1 MRPLVVSIAAAAA
14 AAALADSAAAQ
25 ASAPHAPRAAF
36 AATRVAKAPVIDG
49 RLDDEAWQG
58 VEAASSFTQQDPD
71 EGQPATERTEL
82 MITYDDEAVYIGA
95 RMHDREPSLIAR
107 RLSSRD
113 DDSDADFLDVYFY
126 PMHDH
131 QTGAGFQ
138 ISAAGVQRDAILY
151 NDSWDDSSWDSVWQS
166 AVSVD
171 DDGWTAEL
179 RIPLSQ
185 LRFAFGERQTW
196 GVNAMRFIR
205 RKNERDWLELVPKNE
220 SGRASRMAHLSGL
233 DGLRPKRHIA
243 LLPYT
248 AARAEFVQP
257 ARVGNPFNDGSRA
270 FGSAGVDLKW
280 GVTSNLTLDGTVNP
294 DFGQVEVDPAVV
306 NLSQFETFFPEKRP
320 FFLEGAQIFG
330 NFGQGGANNFWGFNT
345 SDPNIFY
352 SRRIGRTPQVS
363 ASGEFTDLPAATTIL
378 GAAKLTG
385 KTRTGWSMGLLNA
398 VTDRETAR
406 IESQAIRGAAT
417 VEPLTNYL
425 VLRMQRDIGRRAGA
439 GFLATAVSR
448 RLDTP
453 AMQDSLA
460 SSAYVLGGDG
470 YWFLDGDR
478 EWVVTGKLA
487 GSWTHG
493 NTTMM
498 TRAQRA
504 AQRYFQRPDAPHV
517 SLDSSRTSLDGFSG
531 RVNLNR
537 NSGLLHVNAAFWGV
551 SPGFESNDLGFFTTG
566 DRFGGHAVVMWRD
579 VTPGRIIREWNAW
592 SAKWWTWNF
601 GREQQGDGVNGN
613 SWVQFRNYW
622 SVSGGY
628 GIFREVLDDR
638 LTRGGP
644 SAVLPGAWRWNLN
657 LDSDQRH
664 LLSFSTGYSFSRNDA
679 GGSNWNARFSVNIK
693 PSPRLTISTGPEWSE
708 NAAIAQYVRSVDDE
722 TATETFG
729 GRYVFGNLAQ
739 QQLAVPTRA
748 NVILTPRI
756 SIQVYAQP
764 LIAVGDYD
772 NFKELARPRTFDFL
786 SYGSDIGQ
794 LTYDAGSGIYQ
805 VDPDGTGSAPRFSF
819 SNPDFNF
826 KSLRLNAVFRWE
838 PRPGSAFYAVWT
850 RQQQDSSHPGGL
862 SLRRDTSAM
871 FSAPGDDIFLVKL
884 AYWIGR

>member
-1 MRPLVVSIAAAAA
+1 MRRLVVSIAAAGAA
-14 AAALADSAAAQ
+14 VALADSAAAQ
-25 ASAPHAPRAAF
+25 SGASHTPRAAMT
-36 AATRVAKAPVIDG
+36 ATRVSRAPVIDG

-58 VEAASSFTQQDPD
+58 IAAASTFTQQDPN

-82 MITYDDEAVYIGA
+82 RIAYDDEALYIGA
-95 RMHDREPSLIAR
+95 RMYDTEPSLIAR

-113 DDSDADFLDVYFY
+113 DESDADSLDVYVD

-151 NDSWDDSSWDSVWQS
+151 NDSWDDSNWDSVWQS

-171 DDGWTAEL
+171 GEGWSAEL

-185 LRFAFGERQTW
+185 LRFAFGDRQTW
-196 GVNAMRFIR
+196 GINAMRFIR

-220 SGRASRMAHLSGL
+220 SGRASRMAHLTGM
-233 DGLRPKRHIA
+233 DGLRPKRHVA

-248 AARAEFVQP
+248 AGRAEFVQP

-270 FGSAGVDLKW
+270 FATAGVDLKW

-345 SDPNIFY
+345 SDPDIFY

-385 KTRTGWSMGLLNA
+385 KTRNGWSFGLLNA

-406 IESQAIRGAAT
+406 VESEAVRGVAT

-425 VLRMQRDIGRRAGA
+425 VMRMRRDIGRRAGA
-439 GFLATAVSR
+439 GLLATAVAR

-460 SSAYVLGGDG
+460 SSAYVFGGDG
-470 YWFLDGDR
+470 YWFLDRDN

-487 GSWTHG
+487 GSWIHG

-517 SLDSSRTSLDGFSG
+517 TLDPSRTSLDGFTG

-551 SPGFESNDLGFFTTG
+551 SPGFESNDLGFFTSG

-579 VTPGRIIREWNAW
+579 VTPGWIVREWNAW
-592 SAKWWTWNF
+592 TAKWFTFNF
-601 GREQQGDGVNGN
+601 NRERQGDGINGN
-613 SWVQFRNYW
+613 SWVQFKNYW

-628 GIFREVLDDR
+628 GIFREVFDDR

-644 SAVLPGAWRWNLN
+644 SAILPAAWRWQLN
-657 LDSDQRH
+657 LDSDSRH
-664 LLSFSTGYSFSRNDA
+664 LLSFSTGYAMLHNDA
-679 GGSNWNARFSVNIK
+679 GGSNWNTRFTVNIK

-708 NAAIAQYVRSVDDE
+708 NDTIAQYVRSVADE
-722 TATETFG
+722 TAAETYG

-739 QQLAVPTRA
+739 QQLTIPTRA
-748 NVILTPRI
+748 NIILTPRM

-764 LIAVGDYD
+764 LISVGDYD

-786 SYGSDIGQ
+786 SYGSDIGD
-794 LTYDAGSGIYQ
+794 LLYDDRTNVYQ
-805 VDPDGTGSAPRFSF
+805 ADPDGIGNAPSFSF
-819 SNPDFNF
+819 ANPDFSF
-826 KSLRLNAVFRWE
+826 KSLRLNMVFRWE

-850 RQQQDSSHPGGL
+850 RQQQDSRNPGSFALG
-862 SLRRDTSAM
+862 RDAGAL
-871 FSAPGDDIFLVKL
+871 FRAPGDDIFLVKL

>member
-1 MRPLVVSIAAAAA
+1 MRPLVVSIAVLVAAM
-14 AAALADSAAAQ
+14 ALADPAAAQ
-25 ASAPHAPRAAF
+25 NTTHAPRAVFSAV
-36 AATRVAKAPVIDG
+36 RVSNAPVIDG

-58 VEAASSFTQQDPD
+58 VEPATSFTQQDPN

-82 MITYDDEAVYIGA
+82 RITYDDVAVYVAA
-95 RMHDREPSLIAR
+95 RMYDSEPSLIAR

-113 DDSDADFLDVYFY
+113 DDSDADFLDFY
-126 PMHDH
+126 LDPMHDH

-151 NDSWDDSSWDSVWQS
+151 NDTWDDSSWDSVWQS
-166 AVSVD
+166 AVTVD
-171 DDGWTAEL
+171 GAGWTAEL

-185 LRFAFGERQTW
+185 LRFTFGERQTW
-196 GVNAMRFIR
+196 GINAMRFIR
-205 RKNERDWLELVPKNE
+205 RKNERDWLELVPKNQ
-220 SGRASRMAHLSGL
+220 SGRASRMAHLTGM
-233 DGLRPKRHIA
+233 DGLRPKRHLA

-248 AARAEFVQP
+248 AGRAEFVQP
-257 ARVGNPFNDGSRA
+257 SRVGNPFNDGSRA
-270 FGSAGVDLKW
+270 FATAGVDLKW

-330 NFGQGGANNFWGFNT
+330 NFGRGGANNFWGFNT
-345 SDPNIFY
+345 SDPDIFY
-352 SRRIGRTPQVS
+352 SRRIGRTPQVT

-385 KTRTGWSMGLLNA
+385 KTRSGWSFGLLNA

-406 IESQAIRGAAT
+406 TESAAIRGVAT

-425 VLRMQRDIGRRAGA
+425 VMRMRRDIGRRAGA
-439 GFLATAVSR
+439 GLLATAVSR

-460 SSAYVLGGDG
+460 SSAYVFGGDA
-470 YWFLDGDR
+470 YWFLDRDN

-487 GSWTHG
+487 GSWIQG

-517 SLDSSRTSLDGFSG
+517 TLDPSRTSLDGFTG

-537 NSGLLHVNAAFWGV
+537 NSGLLHVNAAVWGV

-566 DRFGGHAVVMWRD
+566 DRFGGHGVVMWRD
-579 VTPGRIIREWNAW
+579 VTPGWIVREWNAW
-592 SAKWWTWNF
+592 TAKWFTFNF
-601 GREQQGDGVNGN
+601 NRERQGDGINGN
-613 SWVQFRNYW
+613 SWVQFKNYW

-628 GIFREVLDDR
+628 GMFREVLDDR

-644 SAVLPGAWRWNLN
+644 SAILPAAWQWRVS

-664 LLSFSTGYSFSRNDA
+664 LLSFSTGYAFSRNDG
-679 GGSNWNARFSVNIK
+679 GGSNWNTRFSVNIK
-693 PSPRLTISTGPEWSE
+693 PSPRLTISTGPEWST
-708 NAAIAQYVRSVDDE
+708 NQTVAQYLRSVADE
-722 TATETFG
+722 TAAETFG
-729 GRYVFGNLAQ
+729 GRYVFGRLAQ
-739 QQLAVPTRA
+739 QQLTIPTRA

-772 NFKELARPRTFDFL
+772 DFKELARPRTFDFL
-786 SYGSDIGQ
+786 SYGSDVGD
-794 LTYDAGSGIYQ
+794 LLYDGRTNIYQ
-805 VDPDGTGSAPRFSF
+805 VDPDGAGSAPPFSF

-838 PRPGSAFYAVWT
+838 PKPGSAFYAVWT
-850 RQQQDSSHPGGL
+850 RQQQDSRNPGSF
-862 SLRRDTSAM
+862 SLGRDVGALFRS
-871 FSAPGDDIFLVKL
+871 PGDDIFLVKL

>member
-1 MRPLVVSIAAAAA
+1 MRRLVVPIAASFAAA
-14 AAALADSAAAQ
+14 VLADSAAAQ
-25 ASAPHAPRAAF
+25 VAHAPRAVLTAVRV
-36 AATRVAKAPVIDG
+36 TRPPIIDG
-49 RLDDEAWQG
+49 HLDDDAWQV
-58 VEAASSFTQQDPD
+58 VEPATTFTQQDPA

-82 MITYDDEAVYIGA
+82 KVAYDDEAVYVAA
-95 RMHDREPSLIAR
+95 RMYDREASQIAR

-113 DDSDADFLDVYFY
+113 EESDADYLDIYLDA
-126 PMHDH
+126 MHDH
-131 QTGAGFQ
+131 QTGAAFQ

-151 NDSWDDSSWDSVWQS
+151 NDTWDDSSWDSVWQS
-166 AVSVD
+166 AVSID
-171 DDGWTAEL
+171 AEGWTAEL

-185 LRFAFGERQTW
+185 LRFTFGEHQTW
-196 GVNAMRFIR
+196 GINAMRFIR
-205 RKNERDWLELVPKNE
+205 RKNERDWLELVPKNQ
-220 SGRASRMAHLSGL
+220 SGRASRMAHLTGL
-233 DGLRPKRHIA
+233 DGLRPKRHVA

-248 AARAEFVQP
+248 AGRAEFVQP
-257 ARVGNPFNDGSRA
+257 SRVGNPFNDGSRA
-270 FGSAGVDLKW
+270 FATAGVDLKW

-320 FFLEGAQIFG
+320 FFVEGAQIFG

-345 SDPNIFY
+345 SDPDIFY

-363 ASGEFTDLPAATTIL
+363 PSGEFTDLPAATTIL

-385 KTRTGWSMGLLNA
+385 KTRNGWSFGLLNA

-406 IESQAIRGAAT
+406 TESQDILGVAT

-425 VLRMQRDIGRRAGA
+425 VMRMRRDIGRRAGA
-439 GFLATAVSR
+439 GLLATAVSR

-460 SSAYVLGGDG
+460 SSAYVFGGDG
-470 YWFLDGDR
+470 YWFLDRDN

-487 GSWTHG
+487 GSWIHG
-493 NTTMM
+493 TTTMM
-498 TRAQRA
+498 TGAQRA

-517 SLDSSRTSLDGFSG
+517 TFDPSRTSLDGFTG

-537 NSGLLHVNAAFWGV
+537 NSGLLHVNAALWGV
-551 SPGFESNDLGFFTTG
+551 SPGFESNDLGFLTTG

-579 VTPGRIIREWNAW
+579 VTPGWIVREWNAW
-592 SAKWWTWNF
+592 TAKWWTFNF
-601 GREQQGDGVNGN
+601 NRERQGDGINGN
-613 SWVQFRNYW
+613 SWVQFKNYW

-628 GIFREVLDDR
+628 GIFRQVFDDR

-644 SAVLPGAWRWNLN
+644 SAILPAAWRWQLN

-664 LLSFSTGYSFSRNDA
+664 LLSFSTGYAFLRNDA

-708 NAAIAQYVRSVDDE
+708 NDTVAQYVRAVADE
-722 TATETFG
+722 TATATFG

-739 QQLAVPTRA
+739 QQLTIPTRA

-764 LIAVGDYD
+764 LISVGEYD
-772 NFKELARPRTFDFL
+772 NFKELAHPRTFDFL
-786 SYGSDIGQ
+786 SYGADIGE
-794 LTYDAGSGIYQ
+794 LFYDGRTNIYQ
-805 VDPDGTGSAPRFSF
+805 VDPDGAGSAPPFSF
-819 SNPDFNF
+819 ANPDFNF

-838 PRPGSAFYAVWT
+838 PKPGSAFYAVWT
-850 RQQQDSSHPGGL
+850 RQQQDSRNPGSFALG
-862 SLRRDTSAM
+862 RDLGAM
-871 FSAPGDDIFLVKL
+871 FRSPGDDIFLVKL
-884 AYWIGR
+884 AFWIGR